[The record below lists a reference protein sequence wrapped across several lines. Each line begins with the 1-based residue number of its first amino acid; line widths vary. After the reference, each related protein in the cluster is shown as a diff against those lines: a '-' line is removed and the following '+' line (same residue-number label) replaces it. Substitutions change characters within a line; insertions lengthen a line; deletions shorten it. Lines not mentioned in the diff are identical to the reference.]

1 MELVENK
8 MTLPDWVQDAIK
20 NLEPPKTGK
29 VVIEIECYMG
39 GVTKLEIGGHVR
51 VKPEVSQDKQTQ
63 FAKA

>member
-1 MELVENK
+1 MI
-8 MTLPDWVQDAIK
+8 LPDWVQAAIK

-51 VKPEVSQDKQTQ
+51 VKPEVSQEKQNTL
-63 FAKA
+63 ALIK

>member
-1 MELVENK
+1 
-8 MTLPDWVQDAIK
+8 MTLPDWVQAAIK

-39 GVTKLEIGGHVR
+39 GITKLEIGGHVR
-51 VKPEVSQDKQTQ
+51 VKPENQEKEKE

>member
-1 MELVENK
+1 
-8 MTLPDWVQDAIK
+8 MTLPDWVQAAIK

-51 VKPEVSQDKQTQ
+51 VKPENQEREREKQPQ
-63 FAKA
+63 FVKA